1 MKASSWNKWRLH
13 YLKYQTDLLDLIA
26 HQYPLS
32 SYIPKAYYPHQNPPN
47 LTGFPE
53 VLLRF
58 CLGKCLGKLAY
69 PVLCTAS
76 YISWAL
82 PLVCQ
87 APRHQNIQVKAFLA
101 NTICVSGQLIW
112 RFSASNRYFHSL
124 FKVAV
129 IAIQFKI
136 SCLIWAKSWDFWN
149 YHREMF
155 YLRDED
161 WWRTIMCNLNGI
173 FFFIAFLS

>member
-1 MKASSWNKWRLH
+1 MEA
-13 YLKYQTDLLDLIA
+13 
-26 HQYPLS
+26 PLS
-32 SYIPKAYYPHQNPPN
+32 QISDRLPGSNSSSISSVILYSKSILSPSESSQFNWFSWGPP
-47 LTGFPE
+47 P
-53 VLLRF
+53 VLLGEVPGET
-58 CLGKCLGKLAY
+58 CLPSFVHSLLYFLGS
-69 PVLCTAS
+69 PVG
-76 YISWAL
+76 L
-82 PLVCQ
+82 PG
-87 APRHQNIQVKAFLA
+87 PYQNIQVKAFLA
-101 NTICVSGQLIW
+101 NAICVSGQLIW

-136 SCLIWAKSWDFWN
+136 SCLIWAKSWDSWN